1 MNCHPTASSA
11 TPMTLWFSI
20 LELLHPNQ
28 VSCPFSLFRLIAL
41 HQRFCLW
48 WSSFPV
54 TCGYFACGVCLD
66 WWADSRRR
74 VEICPGNPMK
84 KLVLKLIGPLF
95 AAIGV
100 FGLAGSGIVWNF
112 LGRSLGLPSTVASLL
127 VLMLGVVLLR
137 PLARTS
143 ASLSIPS
150 PSSDLSESF
159 ATESVSSEAVFN
171 PALTT
176 AESIAQE
183 LAEKLV
189 GVAPSVN
196 FAPVMLLPGQG
207 VPIRKRRPGASLKR
221 YRDIAGELFVAK

>member
-1 MNCHPTASSA
+1 
-11 TPMTLWFSI
+11 
-20 LELLHPNQ
+20 
-28 VSCPFSLFRLIAL
+28 
-41 HQRFCLW
+41 
-48 WSSFPV
+48 
-54 TCGYFACGVCLD
+54 
-66 WWADSRRR
+66 
-74 VEICPGNPMK
+74 MK

-150 PSSDLSESF
+150 PSPSPSSDLSESF

-171 PALTT
+171 QALTT

-183 LAEKLV
+183 LAESQKLV
-189 GVAPSVN
+189 EVAPSVN